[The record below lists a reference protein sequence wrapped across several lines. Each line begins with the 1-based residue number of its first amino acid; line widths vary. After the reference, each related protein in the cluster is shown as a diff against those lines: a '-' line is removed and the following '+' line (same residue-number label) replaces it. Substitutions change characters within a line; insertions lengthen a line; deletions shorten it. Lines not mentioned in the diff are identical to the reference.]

1 MARTIIF
8 QQDARARLING
19 VNKLA
24 DAVKITLGPRGLNV
38 AIGEINH
45 SYVINDGVTIAKTID
60 LQDEFEQMGAQLIR
74 GAAEKTEIDVGDG
87 TTTAILLTQAIIK
100 EGLKYP
106 HANSMLLK
114 KHLLSLQ
121 KIISQKIE
129 EQIEPITNTEQI
141 KQIAT
146 ISANND
152 EEIGSLI
159 ANAFEQVGLN
169 GVIDIEE
176 ASSYNTNIKKVE
188 GLEIKKELISP
199 YFINNQRKGIAEL
212 ENSYVLIVDDKITY
226 LKDILPALQVAT
238 ENDKPIFIIAED
250 IAGEALSSLI
260 VNTMKGN
267 LKVAAIKAPGYGSRR
282 REKLQDF
289 AIFTGATVLSS
300 KYSIPLR
307 DFNEKHLGLAKKIV
321 SGKTTIIQ
329 EGNFDQKKIN
339 DHIAHIKSQIVNDD
353 ISTYEKEILNY
364 RLALLTTGIAV
375 IKIGASTEMEMKEKY
390 ARIKDA
396 LNASRAAIDSGIVVG
411 GGITLFN
418 CANQLMKQKISIT
431 NTADEYAIALNILI
445 NALQYPLQQ
454 IISNAGQSKDVIINN
469 IAQYKN
475 NNKVKNN
482 KKKLLQY
489 GYNALTNKY
498 GNLINE
504 GIIDP
509 AKVTLQAIKNAISIA
524 SLILTTNVAIG
535 PKEKVSYYGE

>member
-250 IAGEALSSLI
+250 ITGEALSSLI

>member
-226 LKDILPALQVAT
+226 LKDILPALQAAT
-238 ENDKPIFIIAED
+238 ENNKPIFIIAED
-250 IAGEALSSLI
+250 ITGEALSSLI

>member
-1 MARTIIF
+1 
-8 QQDARARLING
+8 
-19 VNKLA
+19 
-24 DAVKITLGPRGLNV
+24 
-38 AIGEINH
+38 
-45 SYVINDGVTIAKTID
+45 
-60 LQDEFEQMGAQLIR
+60 
-74 GAAEKTEIDVGDG
+74 
-87 TTTAILLTQAIIK
+87 
-100 EGLKYP
+100 
-106 HANSMLLK
+106 
-114 KHLLSLQ
+114 
-121 KIISQKIE
+121 
-129 EQIEPITNTEQI
+129 
-141 KQIAT
+141 
-146 ISANND
+146 
-152 EEIGSLI
+152 
-159 ANAFEQVGLN
+159 
-169 GVIDIEE
+169 
-176 ASSYNTNIKKVE
+176 
-188 GLEIKKELISP
+188 
-199 YFINNQRKGIAEL
+199 
-212 ENSYVLIVDDKITY
+212 
-226 LKDILPALQVAT
+226 LPALQVAT

-250 IAGEALSSLI
+250 ITGEALSSLI

-431 NTADEYAIALNILI
+431 NTADEYTIALNILI

>member
-1 MARTIIF
+1 
-8 QQDARARLING
+8 
-19 VNKLA
+19 
-24 DAVKITLGPRGLNV
+24 
-38 AIGEINH
+38 
-45 SYVINDGVTIAKTID
+45 
-60 LQDEFEQMGAQLIR
+60 
-74 GAAEKTEIDVGDG
+74 
-87 TTTAILLTQAIIK
+87 
-100 EGLKYP
+100 
-106 HANSMLLK
+106 
-114 KHLLSLQ
+114 
-121 KIISQKIE
+121 
-129 EQIEPITNTEQI
+129 
-141 KQIAT
+141 
-146 ISANND
+146 
-152 EEIGSLI
+152 
-159 ANAFEQVGLN
+159 
-169 GVIDIEE
+169 
-176 ASSYNTNIKKVE
+176 
-188 GLEIKKELISP
+188 
-199 YFINNQRKGIAEL
+199 
-212 ENSYVLIVDDKITY
+212 
-226 LKDILPALQVAT
+226 
-238 ENDKPIFIIAED
+238 
-250 IAGEALSSLI
+250 
-260 VNTMKGN
+260 
-267 LKVAAIKAPGYGSRR
+267 
-282 REKLQDF
+282 
-289 AIFTGATVLSS
+289 
-300 KYSIPLR
+300 LR

-418 CANQLMKQKISIT
+418 CANQLMKQKIFIT